1 MDEQAAVAAALEAW
15 PENGC
20 VFLGASL
27 PVRHANAVG
36 LPRMMRVFAN
46 RGVSGIDGCVATA
59 AGIATGAGEGVLA
72 ILGDITLLHDLNSL
86 ALLRS
91 SHVLVVVLNNDG
103 GRIFERLPIAARPE
117 LLEPWF
123 TTPHGM
129 TFGPAAQQFGI
140 AYESPQATQELAT
153 VIGRY
158 RQSGTSAI
166 IELDCR

>member
-1 MDEQAAVAAALEAW
+1 MSNFLTLRTTFSTCETNQGLQAVTASS
-15 PENGC
+15 GC
-20 VFLGASL
+20 KRS
-27 PVRHANAVG
+27 
-36 LPRMMRVFAN
+36 
-46 RGVSGIDGCVATA
+46 SQI
-59 AGIATGAGEGVLA
+59 
-72 ILGDITLLHDLNSL
+72 NSL
-86 ALLRS
+86 QNGKISRGLLAG
-91 SHVLVVVLNNDG
+91 LL
-103 GRIFERLPIAARPE
+103 ILAERLPIATRPE